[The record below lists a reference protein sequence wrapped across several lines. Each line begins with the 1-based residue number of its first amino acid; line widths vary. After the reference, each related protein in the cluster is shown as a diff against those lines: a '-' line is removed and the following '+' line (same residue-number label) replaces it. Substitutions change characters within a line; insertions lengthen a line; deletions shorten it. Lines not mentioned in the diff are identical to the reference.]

1 MAANQVRT
9 PGNLGILQHA
19 YIAAQHNAPPP
30 SSFFCHVKASVHA
43 PLNRHSLL
51 ILLRCTHP
59 GLLCRAAARG
69 VGVFEKKKSFRTG
82 DKDDIHDFSFLPF
95 LF

>member
-1 MAANQVRT
+1 MAANQVRV

-19 YIAAQHNAPPP
+19 YIAAQHNGPP

-59 GLLCRAAARG
+59 GLLCRAAARRG
-69 VGVFEKKKSFRTG
+69 GGGGGAEKKK
-82 DKDDIHDFSFLPF
+82 II
-95 LF
+95 